1 MTRTPSRPTPRR
13 KRSPEDTAGVSQVDA
28 AVEFLRARIMDLT
41 LEPGSRID
49 ERLLISDFGLGRTPA
64 REALNRLAMEGFVQ
78 LRANRG
84 GAFVAPLGFE
94 DFGQLIEAHQFCEA
108 MLSHRL
114 QIDYPGLLEKL
125 EAIQQRYVVA
135 VNQRDYLRITDI
147 NTEFHM
153 CFYETMRNQ
162 LIADYALKILR
173 LVSRVLNWT
182 YRNELPETE
191 HQNEQFTL
199 NLAQHDEIIDT
210 VRRKD
215 LAKLSVILPEHAA
228 YVQVRLIHI
237 LNRRAVRADFSP
249 FPPTQ
254 KTEAEHIIG

>member
-1 MTRTPSRPTPRR
+1 MTSFIPHPRPA
-13 KRSPEDTAGVSQVDA
+13 EDTAGVSQVEA

-64 REALNRLAMEGFVQ
+64 REALNRLATEGFVQ

-94 DFGQLIEAHQFCEA
+94 DFGQMIEAHQFCEA

-125 EAIQQRYVVA
+125 EAIQRRYVVV
-135 VNQRDYLRITDI
+135 VNQRDYLRITEI

-173 LVSRVLNWT
+173 LISRVLNWT
-182 YRNELPETE
+182 YRAELPETG

-199 NLAQHDEIIDT
+199 NLAQHEEIIET

-215 LAKLSVILPEHAA
+215 LAKLSVILPEHAG

-237 LNRRAVRADFSP
+237 LNRRAVTGSFL
-249 FPPTQ
+249 PPPMLPRTT
-254 KTEAEHIIG
+254 TEPAAG